1 MKLLSGISDFWKG
14 LKVIF
19 GKPEAGEGDRKLAKA
34 ANMVYGQIAVYG
46 KDAVARS
53 LIVSIEKDMKRFVK
67 NGGQERVEK
76 EIQNCLDTPEYMK
89 LLSRLNMGE
98 SNLRVLG
105 MQAIKKYGVK
115 DENKS

>member
-1 MKLLSGISDFWKG
+1 MNLVTSVKDFGKG

-53 LIVSIEKDMKRFVK
+53 LIKSIETDMKRFVK

-89 LLSRLNMGE
+89 LLKKLGMGE
-98 SNLRVLG
+98 PNLRVL
-105 MQAIKKYGVK
+105 AIQVIQKYGEDK
-115 DENKS
+115 

>member
-1 MKLLSGISDFWKG
+1 MNLVSGVKDFGKG

-19 GKPEAGEGDRKLAKA
+19 GKPEAGQGDRKLAKA

-53 LIVSIEKDMKRFVK
+53 LIVSIEKDMKRFMK
-67 NGGQERVEK
+67 NGGKERIDK

-89 LLSRLNMGE
+89 LLSRLGMDE
-98 SNLRVLG
+98 SNLKVLG
-105 MQAIKKYGVK
+105 MQAVRKYGEK
-115 DENKS
+115 NENKS

>member
-1 MKLLSGISDFWKG
+1 MNLVTSVKDFGKG

-19 GKPEAGEGDRKLAKA
+19 GKPEVGEGDRKLAKA

-53 LIVSIEKDMKRFVK
+53 LIVSIEKDMKRFYK
-67 NGGQERVEK
+67 EGGKEKIDK

>member
-1 MKLLSGISDFWKG
+1 MKLLSGINDFRKG

-19 GKPEAGEGDRKLAKA
+19 GKPEAGQGDRKLAKA

-53 LIVSIEKDMKRFVK
+53 LIKSIETDMKRFVK
-67 NGGQERVEK
+67 QGGQERVEK

-89 LLSRLNMGE
+89 LLKRLGMGE
-98 SNLRVLG
+98 PSLRVLAI
-105 MQAIKKYGVK
+105 QAIQKYGVNN
-115 DENKS
+115 EE

>member
-1 MKLLSGISDFWKG
+1 MNLVTSVKDFGKG

-53 LIVSIEKDMKRFVK
+53 LIKSIETDMKRFVK
-67 NGGQERVEK
+67 QGGKERIEK

-89 LLSRLNMGE
+89 LLKRLGMGE
-98 SNLRVLG
+98 PNLRVL
-105 MQAIKKYGVK
+105 AIQVIQKYGEDK
-115 DENKS
+115 